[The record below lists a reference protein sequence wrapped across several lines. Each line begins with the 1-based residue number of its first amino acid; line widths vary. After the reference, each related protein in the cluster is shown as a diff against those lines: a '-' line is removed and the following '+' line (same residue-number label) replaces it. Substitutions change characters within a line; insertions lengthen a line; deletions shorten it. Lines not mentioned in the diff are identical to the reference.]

1 MADRLPGAA
10 PLRPQARPTD
20 PDTEGTRPRARPDDL
35 LPETPEQVAEDAT
48 QSRALP
54 LDETALI
61 GLFHGPDGGS
71 ALLRLADGRILRV
84 SAGAEVED
92 GRVTAIGRDVVRLRQ
107 GDRELI
113 LRMPA

>member
-1 MADRLPGAA
+1 MADRLLGAA
-10 PLRPQARPTD
+10 PLRPQ
-20 PDTEGTRPRARPDDL
+20 ARPDDL

-48 QSRALP
+48 QPQALP

-84 SAGAEVED
+84 SAGAEVE
-92 GRVTAIGRDVVRLRQ
+92 GGQVTAISRDTVRLRQ